1 MQPKYIHNI
10 LKHAEKRKLEGERR
24 KERQVQK
31 EREMEGEEFADKESF
46 VTASYL
52 KKMEEL
58 KQAEEKARLE
68 ELQEGVCL
76 CSYNVYL
83 FLLSECRFQLFFF
96 FFNLKGGLFEI
107 IIFYFKVHIHR

>member
-83 FLLSECRFQLFFF
+83 FSAIRMQISTFLFFL
-96 FFNLKGGLFEI
+96 NLKGGLFEI
-107 IIFYFKVHIHR
+107 INFLF

>member
-1 MQPKYIHNI
+1 MFEVFLFFLPYFQPKYIHNI

-68 ELQEGVCL
+68 ELQEGVC
-76 CSYNVYL
+76 VW
-83 FLLSECRFQLFFF
+83 LSFY
-96 FFNLKGGLFEI
+96 I
-107 IIFYFKVHIHR
+107 IRKQILTIS

>member
-24 KERQVQK
+24 KERQVQI
-31 EREMEGEEFADKESF
+31 EREKEGEEFADKESF

-58 KQAEEKARLE
+58 KQAEEKARIE
-68 ELQEGVCL
+68 ELQEGLYDYHVFSSVKTIIQILSLYFLSQECL
-76 CSYNVYL
+76 
-83 FLLSECRFQLFFF
+83 
-96 FFNLKGGLFEI
+96 
-107 IIFYFKVHIHR
+107 

>member
-1 MQPKYIHNI
+1 M
-10 LKHAEKRKLEGERR
+10 KHAEKRKLEGERR

-83 FLLSECRFQLFFF
+83 FSAIRMQISTFLF

-107 IIFYFKVHIHR
+107 INFLF